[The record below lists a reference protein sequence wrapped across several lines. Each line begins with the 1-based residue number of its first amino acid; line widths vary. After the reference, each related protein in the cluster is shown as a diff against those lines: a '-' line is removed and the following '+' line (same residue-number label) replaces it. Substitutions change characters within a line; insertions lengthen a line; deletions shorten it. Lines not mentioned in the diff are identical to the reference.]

1 MENPQES
8 ELSLLYSVARDL
20 LQKRDY
26 GELLAHI
33 LNATIE
39 ALGAD
44 RGCVVV
50 REDGKFRA
58 VAARNFHTD
67 ALEEAE
73 LEISTSIANT
83 AVEEGEVLL
92 LGDAQEVGRFRN
104 RGSVRRLGLRSVL
117 CAPLVVSK
125 EAFAL
130 VYLENR
136 QVSNCFEER
145 HRNLLR
151 EICSLAA
158 PRLHTA
164 VEIEG
169 ARRRTRELELVWG
182 EADGIVT
189 ADSGMASLLRT
200 LTQVAATEL
209 PVLIQGET
217 GTGKELIARAVYRR
231 SKRASGPLVVVNCAA
246 IPANLIESEL
256 FGHARGAFTG
266 ADHDRVGLMGTADRG
281 TLFLDEIGEMPPELQ
296 PRLLRVLQSGDF
308 NRLGSVRP
316 ERVDVRVVASTNRD
330 LEREVEEGH
339 FRSDLYFRLAAVTL
353 KVPPLRERPHDIH
366 LLADHFL
373 RVYAARWGREA
384 PRLSRECL
392 EALTSYPFPG
402 NVRELES
409 EMARLVAVST
419 PGEEITVGLLNERI
433 FRRPRTGA
441 VATAPQLSPMPLAAM
456 EKKLILA
463 VLEHTAGNRTRAA
476 EILGI
481 SREGLRTKMQR
492 LDLTE
497 LAPES

>member
-1 MENPQES
+1 MEQASGS
-8 ELSLLYSVARDL
+8 EQNLLYRVARDL

-26 GELLAHI
+26 GELLARI
-33 LNATIE
+33 LDATIE

-50 REDGKFRA
+50 RENGKFKA
-58 VAARNFHTD
+58 VASRNFHTD

-92 LGDAQEVGRFRN
+92 VGDAQEVGRFRN

-164 VEIEG
+164 VEIE
-169 ARRRTRELELVWG
+169 AVRRRTRELELVWG

-256 FGHARGAFTG
+256 FGHVRGAFTG
-266 ADHDRVGLMGTADRG
+266 ADHDRVGLMGTANRG
-281 TLFLDEIGEMPPELQ
+281 TLLLDEIGEMPLELQ

-308 NRLGSVRP
+308 NRLGSVRS
-316 ERVDVRVVASTNRD
+316 ERVDVRVVAATNRD
-330 LEREVEEGH
+330 LQREVDEGR
-339 FRSDLYFRLAAVTL
+339 FRDDLYFRLAAVTL
-353 KVPPLRERPHDIH
+353 KIPPLRERPHDIH

-384 PRLSRECL
+384 PHLSRECL
-392 EALTSYPFPG
+392 EALTSYEFPG

-419 PGEEITVGLLNERI
+419 PGEQITISMLNERI
-433 FRRPRTGA
+433 FRPRTGP
-441 VATAPQLSPMPLAAM
+441 VATTPQLSPMPLAAM
-456 EKKLILA
+456 ERKLILA
-463 VLEHTAGNRTRAA
+463 VLEHTAWNRTRAA

-481 SREGLRTKMQR
+481 SREGLRTKMRR

-497 LAPES
+497 VAPEN